1 MNDLITKIQSELP
14 GFSKGQKQIAR
25 FILEHYDKAAFTTAS
40 RLGVTVGV
48 SESTV
53 VRFATELGYD
63 GYPHLQRALQEM
75 IRNKLT
81 SVQRME
87 VAGDRM
93 GGRDVLQTVLHADTD
108 MIRVTLD
115 EIDRDA
121 FQGAVDALMGAK
133 RIYILGVRSSSAL
146 ASFLG
151 FYFNLLFENVTLV
164 HTNSV
169 SEIFEQVLRV
179 GPGDVLFGISFPR
192 YSKRTLSAMKY
203 ARDRGARVIAL
214 TDSQLSPLARVADH
228 VLLARSDM
236 ASFVDSLVAPLS
248 VINALIVAVGMS
260 RRDEIEQTFN
270 KLERIWE
277 EYDVYE
283 KPEDDIN

>member
-25 FILEHYDKAAFTTAS
+25 FILEHYDKAAFMTAS

-63 GYPHLQRALQEM
+63 GYPHLQCALQEM

-260 RRDEIEQTFN
+260 RRDEIEHTFN

>member
-25 FILEHYDKAAFTTAS
+25 FILEHYDKASFMTAS